1 MTAGAV
7 SRVCDVTGM
16 ITTAMSLRHLSRLT
30 DQNGIAERAKGATP
44 QPEYGYSLIDQAR
57 LLVVALRHNFDV
69 PCQSGLVRT
78 AMQFIMEA
86 QDPDGSFR
94 TRRIPNQH
102 WTVEPNAGEAWG
114 AAMWACGVAAAQSRS
129 PMLRREALAAYTH
142 GLGQRSIQL
151 RPMCLAALGA
161 AEILSV
167 DPTHDPSLD
176 LLADAADLI
185 WSSYSTP
192 DWPWPETRLTQINA
206 VIPEALILASGG
218 LGRLRQR
225 AEAIDLLRWLIG
237 IESHGNRL
245 SVTPTSGRTLGDP
258 RPAFAQSPL
267 EVASLAEACAR
278 AANYD
283 DDPIWTQTILAAGAW
298 FLGHNDRGEMMIAA
312 STGGCFDGLHATGVD
327 PNQGAAATLAMIST
341 LQRALKVTALTRV

>member
-7 SRVCDVTGM
+7 ARVCDVTGL
-16 ITTAMSLRHLSRLT
+16 ISTAMSLRHINRLT
-30 DQNGIAERAKGATP
+30 DLNGIAERAAGSTP
-44 QPEYGYSLIDQAR
+44 QPEYGYNLIDQAR

-69 PCQSGLVRT
+69 PSQSGLVRI

-94 TRRIPNQH
+94 TRKTPDQR

-114 AAMWACGVAAAQSRS
+114 SAMWACGVAAAQSRS
-129 PMLRREALAAYTH
+129 PMLRREALSAYTH
-142 GLGQRSIQL
+142 GLSQRSVHL
-151 RPMCLAALGA
+151 RPMSLAALGA

-176 LLADAADLI
+176 LLADTADLI
-185 WSSYSTP
+185 WSSYTP
-192 DWPWPETRLTQINA
+192 PGWPWPETRLSRINA

-225 AEAIDLLRWLIG
+225 AEALDLLRWLIAT
-237 IESHGNRL
+237 ESIGNRL
-245 SVTPTSGRTLGDP
+245 SVTPTVGRTMGDP

-267 EVASLAEACAR
+267 EVACMAEACAR
-278 AANYD
+278 AAACD
-283 DDPIWTQTILAAGAW
+283 DDPIWVQTILAAGAW
-298 FLGHNDRGEMMIAA
+298 FLGHNDLGEMMIDG
-312 STGGCFDGLHATGVD
+312 SSGGCGDGLHAAGVD
-327 PNQGAAATLAMIST
+327 PNQGAPATLAMIST
-341 LQRALKVTALTRV
+341 LQRALKVTAMTRC

>member
-218 LGRLRQR
+218 LGRLCLSCDTMKTRTLLLMSVVCGLAILLAGGVLLVQIVNR
-225 AEAIDLLRWLIG
+225 AEVIPRHR
-237 IESHGNRL
+237 SPNPVR
-245 SVTPTSGRTLGDP
+245 VGDMIVIV
-258 RPAFAQSPL
+258 APL
-267 EVASLAEACAR
+267 VRSLA
-278 AANYD
+278 
-283 DDPIWTQTILAAGAW
+283 
-298 FLGHNDRGEMMIAA
+298 
-312 STGGCFDGLHATGVD
+312 
-327 PNQGAAATLAMIST
+327 AMRWIS
-341 LQRALKVTALTRV
+341 

>member
-1 MTAGAV
+1 MTSASV
-7 SRVCDVTGM
+7 SRASDVTGM
-16 ITTAMSLRHLSRLT
+16 ISTAMSLRHLSRLT
-30 DQNGIAERAKGATP
+30 DANGIAEQAVGSTP
-44 QPEYGYSLIDQAR
+44 RPEHGYSLVDQAR

-69 PCQSGLVRT
+69 PNQSGLVRT

-94 TRRIPNQH
+94 TRKIPDKG
-102 WTVEPNAGEAWG
+102 WTVESHAGEAWG
-114 AAMWACGVAAAQSRS
+114 ASMWACGVAAAQSRS
-129 PMLRREALAAYTH
+129 PMLRREALSAYTH
-142 GLGQRSIQL
+142 GLRQRSIQL

-185 WSSYSTP
+185 WSSYSP
-192 DWPWPETRLTQINA
+192 PGWPWPESRLTHINA

-225 AEAIDLLRWLIG
+225 AEATDLLRWLIG
-237 IESHGNRL
+237 IESIGNRL
-245 SVTPTSGRTLGDP
+245 SVTPVSGRTMGDP

-267 EVASLAEACAR
+267 EVASLAEACSR
-278 AANYD
+278 AGSYD

-298 FLGHNDRGEMMIAA
+298 FLGHNDLGVMMISA
-312 STGGCFDGLHATGVD
+312 SSGGCFDGLHAAGVD
-327 PNQGAAATLAMIST
+327 PNQGAPATLAMIST
-341 LQRALKVTALTRV
+341 LQRALKVTALNRH